1 MISWGPQFDPLGT
14 RKKKTGKDKVTH
26 AYLLATRV
34 RRTHRVA
41 SVLSHSLF
49 TSIWAIYLNVN
60 APNQRT
66 DLFLLIFLLKVIDSK
81 GPSMSLPKISTV
93 KFTSQ
98 INPLDTLYGLK
109 KITIYI
115 QTEDS

>member
-1 MISWGPQFDPLGT
+1 MLAMISQGSQFDPLGT

-49 TSIWAIYLNVN
+49 TSIWPIYLNVN

-66 DLFLLIFLLKVIDSK
+66 EVERAFLIHFQKYFLNKVFIRI
-81 GPSMSLPKISTV
+81 KIAR
-93 KFTSQ
+93 KFKF
-98 INPLDTLYGLK
+98 YA
-109 KITIYI
+109 
-115 QTEDS
+115 